1 MVFELRITV
10 FVKQTTHH
18 LKIQEHIGNWISR
31 AQLIDPYF
39 KQAHHDQAYKFYVFS
54 SLYPIEKD
62 GVYQRGR
69 AYILT
74 IRSSLENTLS
84 RINACMRSCREDD
97 YFQLVS
103 VEQRGRRLRHITE
116 MITITPAIVTID
128 HRPWVKEMDIELLV
142 KQLHANAEKKFK
154 HLYPDQTMEPFQPF
168 IQGIRVENRKPIG
181 TSYKG
186 RKLLGNKLRLFI
198 NEDDYSQK
206 LANVVLGSGLAEKG
220 SSLGAGFCL
229 AKFIE

>member
-1 MVFELRITV
+1 M
-10 FVKQTTHH
+10 HH
-18 LKIQEHIGNWISR
+18 LETQEHIGNWISR
-31 AQLIDPYF
+31 SQLGDSYF
-39 KQAHHDQAYKFYVFS
+39 KRAHYDKGFKHFVFS
-54 SLYPIEKD
+54 SLYPLEKD

-74 IRSSLENTLS
+74 IRSSKEDTLS

-97 YFQLVS
+97 NFQFIS
-103 VEQRGRRLRHITE
+103 SEQRARRLPHITE

-128 HRPWVKEMDIELLV
+128 HKPWVHENNIELLV
-142 KQLHANAEKKFK
+142 KQLHANAEKKYK
-154 HLYPDQTMEPFQPF
+154 NLYPDEQMEAFQPF
-168 IQGIRVENRKPIG
+168 IQGIRVENRKPIA

-229 AKFIE
+229 AKCIE